1 MKLEVP
7 QFLRR
12 KPDRLLGHLQRQSS
26 FVLRGTQAL
35 MLYMQ
40 EPSKKNAARVRMY
53 EHRADRIRRDLIKD
67 LNQTF
72 VTPIDREDLFA
83 LSRAIDDILDHADMT
98 VYEIDVLKV
107 APNRYLREMVRLLHR
122 SATEINQAI
131 VTMEA
136 SPGHANQHLIR
147 AKLLENRMQ
156 TLRTHAMA
164 DLLQNADDFG
174 TVIHVLKM
182 REIYQHLF
190 RAMQSAEQAADN
202 IGDIIVKFY

>member
-1 MKLEVP
+1 MKVDLP
-7 QFLRR
+7 RFMRR
-12 KPDRLLGHLQRQSS
+12 KPDRLLEQLQQQSGL
-26 FVLRGTQAL
+26 VLYGTNAL

-53 EHRADRIRRDLIKD
+53 EQKADGVRRNLIADLS
-67 LNQTF
+67 QTF

-83 LSRAIDDILDHADMT
+83 LSRAIDDILDYATTT

-107 APNRYLREMVRLLHR
+107 APNRYLQKMVKMLHH
-122 SATEINQAI
+122 SATEIDHAI
-131 VTMEA
+131 ATMEA
-136 SPGHANQHLIR
+136 RPQQANQHVIR
-147 AKLLENRMQ
+147 AKRLENRME
-156 TLRTHAMA
+156 TLHAHAIA
-164 DLLQNADDFG
+164 DLFQKPDDLNE
-174 TVIHVLKM
+174 VVNMMKM